1 MRIFKNIIFI
11 VSLIC
16 VISIATSFIIQTN
29 FKKEKNISLD
39 KKNLS
44 KISLIDFNNNSIK
57 ASDLLKHPSVI
68 FFGFTNCPDICPLTL
83 TKLSIAV
90 QKIKSDKNLIIY
102 FVSLDPERDRPET
115 IKNYLHPFK
124 EQVIGLTGSKYNLK
138 KFTDYLDI
146 KYYKRKIKD
155 SYTIDHSSSSILISD
170 SKIFDK
176 ILFDDDL
183 KVSVKK
189 INNFLNHIK

>member
-11 VSLIC
+11 VSLI
-16 VISIATSFIIQTN
+16 SIIFIVTSFIIKIN
-29 FKKEKNISLD
+29 LKKEKNISLG
-39 KKNLS
+39 KKDLS

-57 ASDLLKHPSVI
+57 VLDLLKHPSVF

-83 TKLSIAV
+83 TKLSITL
-90 QKIKSDKNLIIY
+90 QKIEDDKNLIIY
-102 FVSLDPERDRPET
+102 FVSLDPERDRPEI
-115 IKNYLHPFK
+115 IKNYLQPFN
-124 EQVIGLTGSKYNLK
+124 EQVIGLTGSQYNLK
-138 KFTDYLDI
+138 KFTDYLNI

-155 SYTIDHSSSSILISD
+155 SYTIDHTSSSILISD
-170 SKIFDK
+170 GKIFDK

-189 INNFLNHIK
+189 INNFLSHIK

>member
-11 VSLIC
+11 VSLI
-16 VISIATSFIIQTN
+16 SIIFIVTSFIIKIN
-29 FKKEKNISLD
+29 LKKETNISLG
-39 KKNLS
+39 KKDLS

-57 ASDLLKHPSVI
+57 VLDLLKHPSVF

-83 TKLSIAV
+83 TKLSITL
-90 QKIKSDKNLIIY
+90 QKIEDDKNLIIY
-102 FVSLDPERDRPET
+102 FVSLDPERDRPEI
-115 IKNYLHPFK
+115 IKNYLQPFN
-124 EQVIGLTGSKYNLK
+124 EQVIGLTGSQYNLK
-138 KFTDYLDI
+138 KFTDYLNI

-155 SYTIDHSSSSILISD
+155 SYTIDHTSSSILISD
-170 SKIFDK
+170 GKIFDK

-189 INNFLNHIK
+189 IKNFLNHIN